1 MKLKTIKKFSAIFL
15 SVCLV
20 VCSLSCGF
28 VFLAK
33 TTAPE
38 AVEAA
43 SYDEYYADLDESL
56 TGLEF
61 RAELAELITE
71 THDYNP
77 SYDGLRNIFDE
88 SDADPNKPGNILW
101 FYTGTSVSFSGS
113 FSTGT
118 NREHVW
124 PKNAGNAF
132 PETSG
137 PGSDAHH
144 LRPTNDNLNSSRG
157 NNNFGEVPQTTA
169 NIVGEEGSKSYANP
183 CYQQNSVFYPGKGY
197 RGATARILMYVQT
210 RWGDQHNLSFV
221 LGKGSNKTI
230 GDIED
235 LMKWHLEEPPTQEEK
250 VRNEVVYG
258 IQGNRNPFIDHPEYA
273 EMIYCYD
280 GKNYNDEL
288 QNAVETY
295 GSYLDDVGGDSTIT
309 LEGLTLSSTSVNLA
323 VGENHKFTVSAVPS
337 GASRSVT
344 WTSSNPSVATVSSGV
359 VKALASGTTTI
370 TATSTKNTAIKVSA
384 TVKVKAVSSIE
395 VEGTPVK
402 ATYSSGEVF
411 NPAGLTVTT
420 TYTDGSTAVI
430 ANSDCEW
437 LDGTSKTEELQ
448 EGSTSII
455 CKYQGKEDVINGI
468 TVKKSTTQS
477 ITITR
482 DSFVENSGYTW
493 GTWNVS
499 GYSGQGFIYHGTAQ
513 YQQNDFIQMNSNKT
527 AQYIYNTTPFTGGI
541 VSITIKS
548 TTSREWQVLTKS
560 TPFATGSGKAT
571 GGTNRGTFTTDTAGA
586 KLNIG
591 TSDQYFAINL
601 ASASGAAYIEELII
615 TFGASHAHTPGD
627 WIIDEEATCKEVGSK
642 HNECTECG
650 EIVEVVEI
658 PTIGHEYG
666 IWTETKAPTCT
677 EPGEEETMC
686 ATCKE
691 MQTREIESLGHDLE
705 KRENSYEAPTCD
717 SEGCEFL
724 YECIRCDYVEAGTI
738 IPATGHDYGAW
749 VVITPSTCSQEG
761 CKERVCSTC
770 GEAETEAMETI
781 AHAYGEWVKVDGGM
795 EEHTCA
801 ECGHKEQREQANLE
815 KVENFEK
822 LVEEVTKAG
831 TLDAKWK
838 AIGSAIEGYNNL
850 SDSEKEVA
858 QEIYARLGEE
868 ITAYN
873 TAVTEINVEA
883 DKANEMALLFFA
895 GTISILAV
903 AAYFLLKA

>member
-88 SDADPNKPGNILW
+88 SDADPNNPGNILW

-113 FSTGT
+113 FNTGT

-157 NNNFGEVPQTTA
+157 SNNFGEVPQTTA

-513 YQQNDFIQMNSNKT
+513 YPQNDLIQMNSNKT

-601 ASASGAAYIEELII
+601 ASASGAAYIKLEEDVTLTTNIEIAADATLTFDLDGNTLTTATNKDGFYNNGTLTILNGMISDTNEDNCAVLNNGTMTMDRVTITGGNPFKNKSGTATLVNCILNNNMDSFYSAALTMEGGTVNATNCDFSGYDYNIYMWHGECSFVGHGSLTFGRVNKYDICVYNGSQVSLSEITTTLEGLTITGLGTVTLPEGYELI
-615 TFGASHAHTPGD
+615 D
-627 WIIDEEATCKEVGSK
+627 
-642 HNECTECG
+642 
-650 EIVEVVEI
+650 
-658 PTIGHEYG
+658 
-666 IWTETKAPTCT
+666 
-677 EPGEEETMC
+677 
-686 ATCKE
+686 
-691 MQTREIESLGHDLE
+691 
-705 KRENSYEAPTCD
+705 
-717 SEGCEFL
+717 
-724 YECIRCDYVEAGTI
+724 GT
-738 IPATGHDYGAW
+738 
-749 VVITPSTCSQEG
+749 
-761 CKERVCSTC
+761 
-770 GEAETEAMETI
+770 
-781 AHAYGEWVKVDGGM
+781 
-795 EEHTCA
+795 
-801 ECGHKEQREQANLE
+801 
-815 KVENFEK
+815 
-822 LVEEVTKAG
+822 VTK
-831 TLDAKWK
+831 
-838 AIGSAIEGYNNL
+838 SN
-850 SDSEKEVA
+850 
-858 QEIYARLGEE
+858 
-868 ITAYN
+868 
-873 TAVTEINVEA
+873 
-883 DKANEMALLFFA
+883 
-895 GTISILAV
+895 
-903 AAYFLLKA
+903 